1 MERITH
7 HGSILVDCIDHK
19 SDSDSHPIK
28 WTGNAKRDRSIE
40 DTKMKKPLCFVM
52 LMLTTA
58 PVVAAGPSPVID
70 IQYTYGMHLDIAD
83 VVSVTATPVEDAV
96 YPVTMEYI
104 DHQGQTQ
111 RLAYIVTD
119 TTWGGQ

>member
-1 MERITH
+1 
-7 HGSILVDCIDHK
+7 
-19 SDSDSHPIK
+19 
-28 WTGNAKRDRSIE
+28 
-40 DTKMKKPLCFVM
+40 MKKTLCFVM
-52 LMLTTA
+52 LVLTTG
-58 PVVAAGPSPVID
+58 PVLAVSPSPVAD
-70 IQYTYGMHLDIAD
+70 TQYKYGMHLDIAE

-119 TTWGGQ
+119 TTWGGK